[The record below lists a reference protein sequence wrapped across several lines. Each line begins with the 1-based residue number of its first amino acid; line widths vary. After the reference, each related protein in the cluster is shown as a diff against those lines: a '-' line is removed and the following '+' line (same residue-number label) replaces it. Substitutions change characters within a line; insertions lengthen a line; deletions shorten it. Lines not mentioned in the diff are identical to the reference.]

1 VLHALH
7 RTRRTRTQT
16 ELPAAQRHKNVRG
29 AFAARRSNAI
39 ERQLQGSTVVLV
51 DDVSTTGATLDA
63 CARALKL
70 AGVEEVRAL
79 TVARAI
85 ALR

>member
-1 VLHALH
+1 VLHALR
-7 RTRRTRTQT
+7 RTRRTQTQT
-16 ELPAAQRHKNVRG
+16 ELPAAQRHQNVRG
-29 AFAARRSNAI
+29 AFALRRSNAVN
-39 ERQLQGSTVVLV
+39 RGLQGSVVILV
-51 DDVSTTGATLDA
+51 DDVRTTGATLDA